1 MASNLPSQGGSITA
15 QLPQYEVQ
23 QILQTG
29 PRDQAKWYTKGNAH
43 GLQIAVLPTAP
54 RLCQAGGTQVVT
66 SQQTAA
72 SQQEAGTGGEV
83 QHLNPSQQICSM
95 LSAL

>member
-1 MASNLPSQGGSITA
+1 MASNLPSQGGSITV

-66 SQQTAA
+66 HHSRQQHPNRR
-72 SQQEAGTGGEV
+72 QVLEEK
-83 QHLNPSQQICSM
+83 CST
-95 LSAL
+95 